1 MAEKID
7 CMITGET
14 AKTTVYASKIKGD
27 LVGRLHNSF
36 FEKDVS
42 FYGVCDFI
50 EKLLLLFERL
60 EFPQESFDLRE
71 FKQSSKNKK
80 EKMVGRMENKIVEV
94 NKADAKFIIH
104 VKCRQNASWQGTI
117 KWVDTNEEKQF
128 RSVLEL
134 IKLMDQAVSGEGVEQ
149 IEWIREA

>member
-1 MAEKID
+1 MNDKTD
-7 CMITGET
+7 CMITSET
-14 AKTTVYASKIKGD
+14 AKTTVYLRKSQGD

-36 FEKDVS
+36 FENDVS
-42 FYGVCDFI
+42 FSGVSDFI
-50 EKLLLLFERL
+50 TKFLLLFEKL

-80 EKMVGRMENKIVEV
+80 EKMVVRMENKIVEV
-94 NKADAKFIIH
+94 NKADAKFIVH

-117 KWVDTNEEKQF
+117 KWVETNEEKQF

-134 IKLMDQAVSGEGVEQ
+134 IKLMDQAVSVEGKEQ
-149 IEWIREA
+149 LEWIREA